1 MKDIRGREQ
10 TGYAVQDRKTGKIY
24 RTYETYA
31 KRLVREGKMKILAQE
46 GEKDY
51 NKYMVQ
57 DGDGGK
63 K

>member
-10 TGYAVQDRKTGKIY
+10 AGYAVQDRKTGKVF
-24 RTYETYA
+24 RTYESYA
-31 KRLVREGKMKILAQE
+31 RRLEKEGKMKIIAKE
-46 GEKDY
+46 GEKAY
-51 NKYMVQ
+51 NEHKVQ